1 MVNDTLII
9 NNKFLYIRKIKEDDI
24 KYKYYDTMSVLP
36 REYVKMFTVLTV
48 KEMEVKLKE
57 CKIFLIEDVNSHMIV
72 GSGLLSLLNYSSK
85 IAMVGLIEGISI
97 KKDYDS
103 EELRNE
109 VLNYLTEYS
118 ISEEKC
124 IKCIQ
129 NKKNI

>member
-1 MVNDTLII
+1 MGTLII
-9 NNKFLYIRKIKEDDI
+9 NNKFLYIRKIQEEDI
-24 KYKYYDTMSVLP
+24 KYKYYDSMSALP
-36 REYVKMFTVLTV
+36 REYVRMFTVLTV

-72 GSGLLSLLNYSSK
+72 GSGILSLLNYSSK
-85 IAMVGLIEGISI
+85 IAMVGLIEGINI

-109 VLNYLTEYS
+109 VLNYLTEYC

-129 NKKNI
+129 NEKNI

>member
-24 KYKYYDTMSVLP
+24 KYKYYDAMSVLP

-109 VLNYLTEYS
+109 VLNYLTEYC

>member
-1 MVNDTLII
+1 MGTLII

-57 CKIFLIEDVNSHMIV
+57 CKIFLIEDVNSLMIV

-109 VLNYLTEYS
+109 VLNYLTEYC

-129 NKKNI
+129 NEKNI

>member
-24 KYKYYDTMSVLP
+24 KYKYYDAMSVLP

-109 VLNYLTEYS
+109 VLNYLTEYC

-129 NKKNI
+129 NEKNI

>member
-1 MVNDTLII
+1 MGNDTLII

-36 REYVKMFTVLTV
+36 HEYIRMLTVLTV

-57 CKIFLIEDVNSHMIV
+57 CKIFLIEDVNSHMMV
-72 GSGLLSLLNYSSK
+72 GSGILSLLNYSST
-85 IAMVGLIEGISI
+85 IAVVGLIEEINI

-109 VLNYLTEYS
+109 VMNYLTEYS
-118 ISEEKC
+118 ISEENC

>member
-24 KYKYYDTMSVLP
+24 KYKYYDAMSVLP

>member
-85 IAMVGLIEGISI
+85 IAMIGLIEGISI

-109 VLNYLTEYS
+109 VLNYLTEYC

-129 NKKNI
+129 NEKNI